1 MLITWLTSEL
11 DKSEGTR
18 QESKLNENNL
28 TAKLVLIAER
38 KHIIKYF
45 WCFSRHIKLTILSG
59 YDHFVAVY
67 HIEVPT

>member
-1 MLITWLTSEL
+1 MTSEL

-28 TAKLVLIAER
+28 TAKLVLIADR
-38 KHIIKYF
+38 KHASDFYYY
-45 WCFSRHIKLTILSG
+45 FSRHIKLTILSG